1 MLFRSDTYG
10 EYLANRKETEWR
22 SLSITFTEIPR
33 KFATLSSLDR
43 FLAVN
48 SNVYRV
54 ASSAVAT
61 LFLRSS
67 PRNGREIIE
76 CVTADSWNGSGISE
90 DRRNARNVFLKNL
103 SLSFFS
109 LFSAFL
115 LSSSPERICSS
126 LDTFSISIIERRIRV
141 HRNANVEYRAFRSE
155 SGLISSSSDERKGN
169 HSGYRFL

>member
-1 MLFRSDTYG
+1 MLFRSDTYD

-90 DRRNARNVFLKNL
+90 DRRNARNVFSKNL
-103 SLSFFS
+103 SLFF
-109 LFSAFL
+109 FSAFL